1 MTILTETAKLVE
13 ERLGAD
19 FETLAID
26 RLVVGLFF
34 TGIKLSNGAGGIS
47 FTPIKEIPDAVCCP
61 TSAGKIFHP
70 LKTRGMKAKDVLK
83 GLSSQE
89 PLKVSA
95 AIATLNALSSYCL
108 SRGWENKYHIKMKMD
123 ATDVLTIPEGGSVA
137 VVGAMVPVIQKLK
150 RHSVTW
156 WVIEKDSRTLKADE
170 LAHFIPINR
179 TEEIICKA
187 DMIIAT
193 GVTLINHTLENILQ
207 AANPDAEII
216 VLGPTASMLPDSM
229 FQRGVNL
236 VGGVWVKK
244 TDQLLDVLSAGGSGY
259 HFFDSLAD
267 RIVFTQPN

>member
-1 MTILTETAKLVE
+1 VE
-13 ERLGAD
+13 ERLAAD
-19 FETLAID
+19 FENITVD

-34 TGIKLSNGAGGIS
+34 TGVKLSNGAGGIC

-70 LKTRGMKAKDVLK
+70 LKTRGMKAKDVLN

-89 PLKVSA
+89 PLKVA
-95 AIATLNALSSYCL
+95 VAVAVLNALSSSCL
-108 SRGWENKYHIKMKMD
+108 SRGWKDKYHIKMNMD
-123 ATDVLTIPEGGSVA
+123 ATDALTLPKGGSVA

-170 LAHFIPINR
+170 LNHFIPVNR
-179 TEEIICKA
+179 TEEIIGKA
-187 DMIIAT
+187 GLIIAT
-193 GVTLINHTLENILQ
+193 GVTLINHTLENILNT
-207 AANPDAEII
+207 ADPDAEII
-216 VLGPTASMLPDSM
+216 VLGPTASMLPDPM
-229 FQRGVNL
+229 FQRGVNR

-244 TDQLLDVLSAGGSGY
+244 TDQLLDVLSSGGSGY

-267 RIVFTQPN
+267 RIVLAPPN